1 MKVLVIGE
9 LCIDR
14 FVYGVV
20 KRISPEA
27 PVPVLNPVEIIKNQG
42 MAGNVVSNLKSL
54 MDDVEVIHWHQTT
67 NIEKIRF
74 VEKKSNHMFIRVDE
88 GELKPIDRLS
98 FLSGEQRRT
107 INESDV
113 VIISDYCKG
122 FLSDDIIE
130 EISKYASITILDSNR
145 KLTKG
150 IIENITFIKLNESEY
165 ENNKELV
172 SEKIEKL
179 IITLGPKGAM
189 HLGKIYPSNNPQDTI
204 DVSGAGDSF
213 VASFI
218 LKYYITRDVHESINF
233 ANSVCADVVSRKGV
247 SLPNKKFKI
256 NL

>member
-14 FVYGVV
+14 FVYGLV
-20 KRISPEA
+20 KRMSPEA
-27 PVPVLNPVEIIKNQG
+27 PVPVLNPVEITENQG

-88 GELKPIDRLS
+88 GELKPIDTLS
-98 FLSGEQRRT
+98 FLSREQRRT

-113 VIISDYCKG
+113 VIISDYDKG
-122 FLSDDIIE
+122 FLSDDIIK
-130 EISKYASITILDSNR
+130 EISKQASITILDSKR
-145 KLTKG
+145 KLTKD

-172 SEKIEKL
+172 NEKTDKF
-179 IITLGPKGAM
+179 IITLGSKGAM
-189 HLGKIYPSNNPQDTI
+189 YLGTIHSSNNPQDTI
-204 DVSGAGDSF
+204 DVSGAGDTF
-213 VASFI
+213 VASFA
-218 LKYYITRDVHESINF
+218 LKYLKTKNVKESIEY
-233 ANSVCADVVSRKGV
+233 ANDVCANVVNKKGV
-247 SLPNKKFKI
+247 ATPDSKFK
-256 NL
+256 L

>member
-14 FVYGVV
+14 FVYGLV
-20 KRISPEA
+20 KRMSPEA
-27 PVPVLNPVEIIKNQG
+27 PVPVLNPVEITENQG

-88 GELKPIDRLS
+88 GELKPIDTLS
-98 FLSGEQRRT
+98 FLSREQKRT

-113 VIISDYCKG
+113 VIISDYDKG
-122 FLSDDIIE
+122 FLSDDIIK
-130 EISKYASITILDSNR
+130 EISKQASITILDSKR
-145 KLTKG
+145 KLTKD

-172 SEKIEKL
+172 NEKTDKF
-179 IITLGPKGAM
+179 IITLGSKGAM
-189 HLGKIYPSNNPQDTI
+189 YLGTIHSSNNPQDTI
-204 DVSGAGDSF
+204 DVSGAGDTF
-213 VASFI
+213 VASFA
-218 LKYYITRDVHESINF
+218 LKYLKTKNVKESIEY
-233 ANSVCADVVSRKGV
+233 ANDVCANVVNKKGV
-247 SLPNKKFKI
+247 ATPDSKFK
-256 NL
+256 L